1 MNELDVVQFVQKTL
15 KGRKAQIQELMT
27 EGGIKD
33 MEHYRECMGEIRACD
48 YVLVE
53 LSEMLEKQEQRNA

>member
-1 MNELDVVQFVQKTL
+1 MNDLDVVQFVQKTL
-15 KGRKAQIQELMT
+15 KGRKAQIQELMS

-53 LSEMLEKQEQRNA
+53 LSEMLKKQEEQDA

>member
-1 MNELDVVQFVQKTL
+1 MNDLDVVQFVQKTL
-15 KGRKAQIQELMT
+15 KGRKAQIQELMS

-53 LSEMLEKQEQRNA
+53 LSEMLKKQEQSDA